1 MVGWPGATRLPRGG
15 LEARRVLAPLGP
27 SFDGS
32 DWERPGGGTPGSMIR
47 VLVAL
52 SPRMY
57 RETIALSI
65 HRRRPGLDVRS
76 APPEYAGRELA
87 AFRPHLLVHND
98 TAPIPEDVLAG
109 VPSRVEVLY
118 SDSMRAKA
126 HVGGRVEEVG
136 DMDFGG
142 LLGVVDAAA
151 GPPHGEIPSAEGRGA
166 ALP

>member
-1 MVGWPGATRLPRGG
+1 ML
-15 LEARRVLAPLGP
+15 RVLL
-27 SFDGS
+27 
-32 DWERPGGGTPGSMIR
+32 
-47 VLVAL
+47 AL

-65 HRRRPGLDVRS
+65 HRNRPGLDVRS
-76 APPEYAGRELA
+76 APPECAGRELV
-87 AFRPHLLVHND
+87 AFRPPLLVHNN
-98 TAPIPEDVLAG
+98 TTPIPEDVLAG

-118 SDSMRAKA
+118 SDSMSARV

-151 GPPHGEIPSAEGRGA
+151 GPPYEEIPSAEGRGA
-166 ALP
+166 APR